1 MRRLCGVLGIGAPL
15 LATLVVMIGGLVT
28 PGYDPVRRTI
38 SRLAEPGLPAAVAV
52 ECAIF
57 VVGLAMLGLAF
68 ALGPR
73 AVAGRVLL
81 GIAGASLLVAAA
93 VPLDPASDQPSTIHR
108 VATSIAVLALVS
120 TLLVLA
126 PALRRREGWRG
137 YGPLSFGVGVTMGGL
152 LLVGLALLPA
162 EFAVGAWE
170 RCFLALPMAWMV
182 LVSARLLRTKST
194 DPILASTAESSSMPA
209 SVSTQETMKTARA
222 SASSHRS

>member
-15 LATLVVMIGGLVT
+15 LATLVVLIGGLVT

-52 ECAIF
+52 GFAIF
-57 VVGLAMLGLAF
+57 VVGLALLGLAV

-93 VPLDPASDQPSTIHR
+93 VPLDPASDRPSTIHR
-108 VATSIAVLALVS
+108 VATAIAVLALVS
-120 TLLVLA
+120 MLLVLA
-126 PALRRREGWRG
+126 PSLRRREGWRG
-137 YGPLSFGVGVTMGGL
+137 YGLLSFGVGVTMSGL
-152 LLVGLALLPA
+152 LLVALALLPTA
-162 EFAVGAWE
+162 FAVGAWE

-182 LVSARLLRTKST
+182 LVSARLLCTKST
-194 DPILASTAESSSMPA
+194 DPILVSTTESSSMPA
-209 SVSTQETMKTARA
+209 NVSK
-222 SASSHRS
+222 